1 MCGMGSRVRGGDGS
15 KDNILTTDMPGIG
28 LANPVF
34 PLLIK
39 DLVRSFGNTTCAF
52 PQQHKGMSESAAWP
66 V

>member
-1 MCGMGSRVRGGDGS
+1 
-15 KDNILTTDMPGIG
+15 MPGIG

>member
-1 MCGMGSRVRGGDGS
+1 MGPRLRGGDGS

-34 PLLIK
+34 LLLIK

-52 PQQHKGMSESAAWP
+52 PQQHKRVGQCACWP